1 MKNHKKSMMIFL
13 LCAVITGSILFT
25 GCSQTSETSSEI
37 SVISSDSN
45 SVSASKTA
53 ESSVVFTKED
63 SDTNYNEKD
72 AVKITLKNTAAEI
85 SGQGAVFDN
94 NTVKITQAG
103 TYLLTGQLDDGKILI
118 SAGKDDT
125 VTLVL
130 QNMNI
135 TSSGT
140 AAIYAEKCGK
150 TILLLDD
157 NSNNTI
163 TDNGEY
169 TESDDT
175 PNSAIYIKDDLTIL
189 GNGTLTVNA
198 NSHNGITSKD
208 TLKITSGNLT
218 VNAANNGITGKDNL
232 AITGGTIT
240 VTAQADGLRSTYS
253 DTDNSEKGHIFI
265 ENATLNLTAG
275 SDAIQAEKNLSINSG
290 TFTIKTGNGASEKSN
305 YNQSFGM
312 NNNNSEDS
320 ESIKGIKAGQNIE
333 INGGTFDINS
343 EDDSIH
349 SSNVIITSGTLNIS
363 SGDDG
368 IHADNTL
375 TIKNGTINIKQSY
388 EGLEAAVIDISDGLI
403 DINASDDGINASD
416 GSGSEMFGGM
426 GGFGFG
432 GKMDRF
438 RNNQNSDTQ
447 NNNMPQMPDMSNG
460 NMPEMPD
467 MPNGSMPEMPDMPN
481 DSMPDIPDMP
491 NDSMPQMPDNPQSDT
506 QTNQN
511 SDNTVAITI
520 KGGTI
525 YVTAQGD
532 AVDSNGD
539 LNISGGTL
547 IINGTTNNGDGILDH
562 GGNCTVT
569 GGTIIGSGTYGML
582 EMPDSSSTQN
592 TAVLMFTQTQNAG
605 TLVYVTDSSGNILA
619 AMAPE
624 KNYNCLVLSNASLK
638 SGETYTVYLGG
649 NASGEATHG
658 YYSKATVTNGTKY
671 TEFTISE
678 AVTYANE
685 SGNTTYSGGM
695 GGGMGRMNQGSFGEK
710 IQNDQNSG
718 NSFGGRM
725 NQFNKNNRFQENS
738 QTTLPNST
746 SSNTL

>member
-1 MKNHKKSMMIFL
+1 MKNHKKLMMIFL
-13 LCAVITGSILFT
+13 LCAVITGSMLFT

-37 SVISSDSN
+37 SMISSDSN

-53 ESSVVFTKED
+53 ESSVVFDKED
-63 SDTNYNEKD
+63 SDTEYNEKD

-85 SGQGAVFDN
+85 SGQGAEFNN
-94 NTVKITQAG
+94 NTVRITQAG
-103 TYLLTGQLDDGKILI
+103 TYILTGQLDDGKILI

-130 QNMNI
+130 QNMSI
-135 TSSGT
+135 TSSST

-189 GNGTLTVNA
+189 GDGILTVNA

-265 ENATLNLTAG
+265 QNANLNLTTG
-275 SDAIQAEKNLSINSG
+275 NDAIQAEKNLSINSG

-305 YNQSFGM
+305 HNQNFAM
-312 NNNNSEDS
+312 NNNSEDS

-349 SSNVIITSGTLNIS
+349 SNNDITITNGTFNIS
-363 SGDDG
+363 SSDDG

-375 TIKNGTINIKQSY
+375 TVKNGTINIKQSY
-388 EGLEAAVIDISDGLI
+388 EGLEAAVIDIFDGLI

-438 RNNQNSDTQ
+438 RNSQNSDTQ
-447 NNNMPQMPDMSNG
+447 NNDMPQMSDMPNGQIPQMPDMSNGSMPEMPDGQQPQMPDMSNG
-460 NMPEMPD
+460 NIPEMPD
-467 MPNGSMPEMPDMPN
+467 N
-481 DSMPDIPDMP
+481 
-491 NDSMPQMPDNPQSDT
+491 QQFDT
-506 QTNQN
+506 QTDQN

-562 GGNCTVT
+562 GGSCTVT

-582 EMPDSSSTQN
+582 EMPDASSTQN

-605 TLVYVTDSSGNILA
+605 TLVYVTDSNGNILA

-624 KNYNCLVLSNASLK
+624 KNYNCLVLSNDSLK

-678 AVTYANE
+678 AVTYVNE

-695 GGGMGRMNQGSFGEK
+695 GGGIGRMNQGGFGEK

-738 QTTLPNST
+738 QTPLPNST